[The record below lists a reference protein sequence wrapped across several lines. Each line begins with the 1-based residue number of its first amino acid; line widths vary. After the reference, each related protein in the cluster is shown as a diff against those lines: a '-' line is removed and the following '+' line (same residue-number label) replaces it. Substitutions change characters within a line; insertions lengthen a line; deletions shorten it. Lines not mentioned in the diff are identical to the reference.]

1 MKDKFKRL
9 YKKLIFEQFESTK
22 RLREIWKEV
31 KAMLLTTHDKIIEF
45 IDLANAEGFTKEEI
59 DEFLSEE
66 LNLSE
71 LELRRY
77 WKEYS
82 ERF

>member
-9 YKKLIFEQFESTK
+9 YKKLISEQFESTK

-31 KAMLLTTHDKIIEF
+31 KAMLSTTHDKIIEF